1 MDRYYFYL
9 MTYIAQ
15 LTRLQTSKLMITFGL
30 FVVLFRKQIATTLY
44 NLEGSFMIVQE
55 QSEGY
60 IDHFR

>member
-1 MDRYYFYL
+1 

-44 NLEGSFMIVQE
+44 NLEGNFMIVQE